1 MRLWWTGKPSR
12 VLRVGL
18 AGANGPCRPD
28 EGARPADRDSDRRAF
43 FLGGLA
49 SWNRVSRY
57 HKLYTYIIIRSPKNC
72 MDIHRTTMRKGPKT
86 PTIVASPILTPSE
99 PLNPKPRA
107 LNA

>member
-43 FLGGLA
+43 FFFFGGRGLLIRIGFRGII
-49 SWNRVSRY
+49 N
-57 HKLYTYIIIRSPKNC
+57 YILI
-72 MDIHRTTMRKGPKT
+72 
-86 PTIVASPILTPSE
+86 
-99 PLNPKPRA
+99 
-107 LNA
+107 